1 MKNKLIYANL
11 LLAACLVACGGGTP
25 SEEAPAPSDETPTQS
40 TDTPAPSDETPAPSE
55 EQPTGLA
62 GMVDENPHVQGVDE
76 ENKKIYV
83 GNTAATTGAFATV
96 GVPFNAGL
104 NAALYAYNLAG
115 GFNGYSVELIH
126 YDDGFDGATGLSY
139 TEKLVEED
147 EVFALVGHFGTNTV
161 EATLDY
167 IEDTGVPMVYA
178 ATGVSGLFN
187 AKAEGNQRAIMSVQP
202 IYDAEGEVLLAR
214 AAAAVEGNMG
224 LGGSKIGVIST
235 TDAAGLGML
244 NGIKNEAAKLGIDNI
259 TYVET
264 SADKET
270 NHSTA
275 VTVLKNAGCDVV
287 IIAANQTPFQS
298 IMTYFNTTGYENVK
312 VITSYVSANATLAGT
327 MIGDGSV
334 TSTREAYTTA
344 WLDITSSTY
353 FYAPEAT
360 NATGTYLWNCY
371 KALVADTY
379 PTFYDAGV
387 PGFSEEYWTA
397 AEAIC
402 AYELSLADYTNA
414 FLYSFDSYALA
425 GYIAGFMFIQG
436 LERLEAAEVE
446 LTWGNYYNAME
457 IEEVD
462 VPMGGSVNFGNG
474 RRAGIQDL
482 AVNKFGTNALTGAGE
497 LQVFSS
503 ITKLADVEA
512 AVK

>member
-25 SEEAPAPSDETPTQS
+25 SEEAPAPSEETPTQS
-40 TDTPAPSDETPAPSE
+40 TDTPAPSEETPAPSE

-76 ENKKIYV
+76 ANKKIYV

-214 AAAAVEGNMG
+214 AVATTEGNMG
-224 LGGSKIGVIST
+224 LGGKKIGVIST

-244 NGIKNEAAKLGIDNI
+244 NGIKNEAAKLGITDI

-264 SADKET
+264 SADKEA
-270 NHSTA
+270 NHSTQ
-275 VTVLKNAGCDVV
+275 VNVLKNAGCDVV
-287 IIAANQTPFQS
+287 IIAANQAPFQS
-298 IMTYFNTTGYENVK
+298 IMTYFNTSGYENVK
-312 VITSYVSANATLAGT
+312 VITSYVSANSTLAGT

-334 TSTREAYTTA
+334 TATREAYTTA
-344 WLDITSSTY
+344 WLDIASSSY
-353 FYAPEAT
+353 VYAPAEE
-360 NATGTYLWNCY
+360 NVVGSYLWASY
-371 KALVADTY
+371 KAFAESLGA
-379 PTFYDAGV
+379 PGLYDAGV
-387 PGFSEEYWTA
+387 PAFSEEYWA
-397 AEAIC
+397 VAETIC
-402 AYELSLADYTNA
+402 AYELSLEDYTNA

-462 VPMGGSVNFGNG
+462 IPMGGTVNYANG

-482 AVNKFGTNALTGAGE
+482 ALNKFGMSALGAGE
-497 LQVFSS
+497 LQVYSP

-512 AVK
+512 AK

>member
-25 SEEAPAPSDETPTQS
+25 SEEAPAPSEETPTQS
-40 TDTPAPSDETPAPSE
+40 TDTPATSDETPASSE

-167 IEDTGVPMVYA
+167 IEDKGVPMVYA

-214 AAAAVEGNMG
+214 AVATTEGNMG
-224 LGGSKIGVIST
+224 LGGKKIGVIST

-244 NGIKNEAAKLGIDNI
+244 NGIKNEAAKLGITDI

-264 SADKET
+264 SADKEA
-270 NHSTA
+270 NHSTQ
-275 VTVLKNAGCDVV
+275 VNVLKNAGCDVV

-298 IMTYFNTTGYENVK
+298 IMTYFNTSGYENVK
-312 VITSYVSANATLAGT
+312 VITSYVSANSALAGT

-334 TSTREAYTTA
+334 TATREAYTTA
-344 WLDITSSTY
+344 WLDIASSSY
-353 FYAPEAT
+353 VYAPAAE
-360 NATGTYLWNCY
+360 NVTGSYLWAAY
-371 KALVADTY
+371 KAFAESLGA
-379 PTFYDAGV
+379 PGLYDAGV
-387 PGFSEEYWTA
+387 PAFSEEYWEV
-397 AEAIC
+397 AETIC
-402 AYELSLADYTNA
+402 AYELSLEDYTNA
-414 FLYSFDSYALA
+414 FAYSYDSYALA

-462 VPMGGSVNFGNG
+462 IPMGGTVNYANG

-482 AVNKFGTNALTGAGE
+482 ALNKFGISALGAGE
-497 LQVFSS
+497 LQVYSP
-503 ITKLADVEA
+503 ITKLSDVEA
-512 AVK
+512 AK

>member
-25 SEEAPAPSDETPTQS
+25 SEEAPAPSEETPTQS
-40 TDTPAPSDETPAPSE
+40 TDTPAPSEETPAPSE

-83 GNTAATTGAFATV
+83 GNTAATTGYFATV

-126 YDDGFDGATGLSY
+126 YDDGYDGATGLSY

-214 AAAAVEGNMG
+214 AVATTEGNMG
-224 LGGSKIGVIST
+224 LGGKKIGVIST

-244 NGIKNEAAKLGIDNI
+244 NGIKNEAAKLGVTDI

-264 SADKET
+264 SADKEA

-275 VTVLKNAGCDVV
+275 VNVLKNAGCDVV
-287 IIAANQTPFQS
+287 IIAANQAPFQS
-298 IMTYFNTTGYENVK
+298 IMTYFNTSGYENVK
-312 VITSYVSANATLAGT
+312 VITSYVSANSTLAGT

-334 TSTREAYTTA
+334 TATREAYTTA
-344 WLDITSSTY
+344 WLDIASSTY
-353 FYAPEAT
+353 FYAPAAE
-360 NATGTYLWNCY
+360 NVTGTFLWEAY
-371 KALVADTY
+371 KALAETLGAAGA
-379 PTFYDAGV
+379 YDFGV
-387 PGFSEEYWTA
+387 PGFSEEYWTV
-397 AEAIC
+397 AETIC
-402 AYELSLADYTNA
+402 AYELSLGDYANA
-414 FLYSFDSYALA
+414 FAYSYDSYALA
-425 GYIAGFMFIQG
+425 GYIAGYMFIQG

-462 VPMGGSVNFGNG
+462 IPMGGTVNYANG

-482 AVNKFGTNALTGAGE
+482 ALNKFGLSAFGAGE
-497 LQVFSS
+497 LQVYSP
-503 ITKLADVEA
+503 ITKLSDVEA
-512 AVK
+512 AK

>member
-25 SEEAPAPSDETPTQS
+25 SEETPTPSDETPTQS
-40 TDTPAPSDETPAPSE
+40 TDTPAPSE

-76 ENKKIYV
+76 ANKKIYV

-214 AAAAVEGNMG
+214 AVATTEGNMG
-224 LGGSKIGVIST
+224 LGGKKIGVIST

-244 NGIKNEAAKLGIDNI
+244 NGIKNEAAKLGITNI

-264 SADKET
+264 SADKEA
-270 NHSTA
+270 NHSTQ
-275 VTVLKNAGCDVV
+275 VNVLKNAGCDVV
-287 IIAANQTPFQS
+287 IIAANQAPFQS
-298 IMTYFNTTGYENVK
+298 IMTYFNTSGYENVK
-312 VITSYVSANATLAGT
+312 VITSYVSANSTLAGT

-334 TSTREAYTTA
+334 TATREAYTTA
-344 WLDITSSTY
+344 WLDIASSSY
-353 FYAPEAT
+353 VYAPAEE
-360 NATGTYLWNCY
+360 NVVGSYLWASY
-371 KALVADTY
+371 KAFAESLGA
-379 PTFYDAGV
+379 PGLYDAGV
-387 PGFSEEYWTA
+387 PAFSEEYWA
-397 AEAIC
+397 VAETIC
-402 AYELSLADYTNA
+402 AYELSLEDYTNA

-462 VPMGGSVNFGNG
+462 IPMGGTVNYANG

-482 AVNKFGTNALTGAGE
+482 ALNKFGMSALGAGE
-497 LQVFSS
+497 LQVYSP

-512 AVK
+512 AK

>member
-11 LLAACLVACGGGTP
+11 LLAACLVACGGGTS
-25 SEEAPAPSDETPTQS
+25 SEEAPAPSEETPTQS
-40 TDTPAPSDETPAPSE
+40 TDTPATSDDTPAPSE

-167 IEDTGVPMVYA
+167 IEDKGVPMVYA

-214 AAAAVEGNMG
+214 AVATTEGNMG
-224 LGGSKIGVIST
+224 LGGKKIGVIST

-244 NGIKNEAAKLGIDNI
+244 NGIKNEAAKLGITDI

-264 SADKET
+264 SADKEA
-270 NHSTA
+270 NHSTQ
-275 VTVLKNAGCDVV
+275 VNVLKNAGCDVV

-298 IMTYFNTTGYENVK
+298 IMTYFNTSGYENVK
-312 VITSYVSANATLAGT
+312 VITSYVSANSALAGT

-334 TSTREAYTTA
+334 TATREAYTTA
-344 WLDITSSTY
+344 WLDIASSSY
-353 FYAPEAT
+353 VYAPAAE
-360 NATGTYLWNCY
+360 NVTGSYLWAAY
-371 KALVADTY
+371 KAFAESLGA
-379 PTFYDAGV
+379 PGLYDAGV
-387 PGFSEEYWTA
+387 PAFSEEYWEV
-397 AEAIC
+397 AETIC
-402 AYELSLADYTNA
+402 AYELSLEDYTNA
-414 FLYSFDSYALA
+414 FAYSYDSYALA

-462 VPMGGSVNFGNG
+462 IPMGGTVNYANG

-482 AVNKFGTNALTGAGE
+482 ALNKFGISALGAGE
-497 LQVFSS
+497 LQVYSP
-503 ITKLADVEA
+503 ITKLSDVEA
-512 AVK
+512 AK

>member
-25 SEEAPAPSDETPTQS
+25 SEETPTPSDETPTQS
-40 TDTPAPSDETPAPSE
+40 TDTPAQSDETPASSE
-55 EQPTGLA
+55 ETPAGLA

-214 AAAAVEGNMG
+214 AVATTEGNMG
-224 LGGSKIGVIST
+224 LGGKKIGVIST

-244 NGIKNEAAKLGIDNI
+244 NGIKNEAAKLGVTDI

-264 SADKET
+264 SADNEA
-270 NHSTA
+270 NHSTQ
-275 VTVLKNAGCDVV
+275 VNVLKNAGCDVV
-287 IIAANQTPFQS
+287 IIAANQAPFQS
-298 IMTYFNTTGYENVK
+298 IMTYFNTSGYENVK

-334 TSTREAYTTA
+334 TATREAYTTA
-344 WLDITSSTY
+344 WLDIASSTY
-353 FYAPEAT
+353 VYAPTAE
-360 NATGTYLWNCY
+360 NAVGSYLWASY
-371 KALVADTY
+371 KAFAESLGAAGM
-379 PTFYDAGV
+379 YDLGV
-387 PGFSEEYWTA
+387 PAFSEEYWA
-397 AEAIC
+397 VAETIC
-402 AYELSLADYTNA
+402 AYELSLEDYTNA

-446 LTWGNYYNAME
+446 LTWGNFYNAME

-462 VPMGGSVNFGNG
+462 IPMGGTVNYANG

-482 AVNKFGTNALTGAGE
+482 ALNKFGMSALGAGE
-497 LQVFSS
+497 LQVFSP
-503 ITKLADVEA
+503 ITKLSDVEA
-512 AVK
+512 AK